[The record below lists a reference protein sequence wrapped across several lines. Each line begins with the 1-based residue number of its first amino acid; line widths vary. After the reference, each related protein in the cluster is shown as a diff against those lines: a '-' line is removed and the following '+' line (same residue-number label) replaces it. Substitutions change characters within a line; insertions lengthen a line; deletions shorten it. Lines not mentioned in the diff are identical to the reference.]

1 MQAKMDLQRFFPF
14 NAIKFV
20 VIDFD
25 VFFQITSAHNLN
37 YGFNFAIL
45 N

>member
-1 MQAKMDLQRFFPF
+1 MRSEMDLQFFSPF

-25 VFFQITSAHNLN
+25 VFFQITSAHKLN